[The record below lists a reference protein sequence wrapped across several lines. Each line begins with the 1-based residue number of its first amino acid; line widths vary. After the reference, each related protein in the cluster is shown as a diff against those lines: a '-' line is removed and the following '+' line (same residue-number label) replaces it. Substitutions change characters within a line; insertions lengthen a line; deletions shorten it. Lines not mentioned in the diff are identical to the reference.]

1 VKTNEDALTDF
12 GVYLIQPS
20 LICFVIEKINRLQ
33 AASPDFLKLFRC
45 NLIHVLSVEHL
56 SWRGEEDVR
65 LGGTRDIA
73 LGTKH
78 IFFTE
83 GARQHLEHLR

>member
-1 VKTNEDALTDF
+1 MERSKYKN
-12 GVYLIQPS
+12 
-20 LICFVIEKINRLQ
+20 
-33 AASPDFLKLFRC
+33 ASFLKLC
-45 NLIHVLSVEHL
+45 KGKVSLIHVLSVEHL
-56 SWRGEEDVR
+56 SLSWREEEDVR

>member
-1 VKTNEDALTDF
+1 
-12 GVYLIQPS
+12 LISVVPFKRARYT
-20 LICFVIEKINRLQ
+20 LIY
-33 AASPDFLKLFRC
+33 
-45 NLIHVLSVEHL
+45 VLSVEHL
-56 SWRGEEDVR
+56 SLSWKGEEDVR

-83 GARQHLEHLR
+83 GARQNLEHLR

>member
-1 VKTNEDALTDF
+1 
-12 GVYLIQPS
+12 LIY
-20 LICFVIEKINRLQ
+20 V
-33 AASPDFLKLFRC
+33 
-45 NLIHVLSVEHL
+45 HLSVEHL
-56 SWRGEEDVR
+56 SQSWRGEEDVR
-65 LGGTRDIA
+65 FGGTRDIA